1 MTMKRLF
8 RQTSTLLRTALLLG
22 AISFVIPTEAQT
34 AEQWAEMPDA
44 FETVDPTSVDWSQQ
58 PYFYIQFDEG
68 NVHSFLGEYGEWKPL
83 RGKDYIPYAES
94 MQWTLEPTG
103 STGKYYLKS
112 KRGYYAYALLSSNS
126 TTKYYIRGTLDKSD
140 KEKCIFSLYKLSDN
154 YCNIMIDGFSD
165 ECIGREDGL
174 EWGPVKNFAKNSPRA
189 RLRFAR
195 LKSNVAHIIYYRQ
208 ESKDDNYYS
217 SNDINSPS
225 TTETRHYLTYSGT
238 AESSLGT
245 NWWWSNV
252 SSRQSIIPKDK
263 SLWTLPTV
271 AAYHLDGL
279 WTLEKADVEGD
290 FYIKK
295 YGTSQYLNEDQHND
309 VYGSELGAKD
319 ATKGTYTLESPN
331 NNRYTRI
338 QNVKYV
344 EDQLTAD
351 MFKTWNG
358 YGADATSTGTANVDF
373 NVGNS
378 ATIYAEGL
386 VAGTWSVD
394 NLTYADLKNYSKM
407 TINGTPEMQLRI
419 LLSRQVDNYGPFVEK
434 DVTIG
439 SDGTAMIDLKD
450 MGHNIGLANV
460 KMTYVDAN
468 NPSDSYGGTDGIA
481 AGNSA
486 KSGYNKISN
495 GNVDLAKT
503 EWGVNYITYLQVDAR
518 GFSGNISKVTLKAKV
533 SGSLD
538 SKRITTW
545 GVGFN
550 TSEWSSSLTW
560 NNADKSITVLGNEVL
575 STETKSSNTFEEKEF
590 DITGAFV
597 DDADRIVTIL
607 VYESEPGGGF
617 FKDPIV
623 EVEYA
628 NNLNIDYA
636 HLNAIKTRN
645 GSPAGTINSISLAK
659 VSDQNTRYLH
669 HAHGDGWQVMQWSNE
684 NTSENDWWYA
694 GFLPVEV
701 PESKKDD
708 YYGVLLKVKRDE
720 NKIKLTGQTNNPT
733 ITPLSGSTL
742 DNLYGATF
750 TPTDDFTN
758 VFQFKNMPT
767 GCYTKIVIKF
777 GSPVP
782 DKWHIHTYGG
792 QYENNVNLSGLTQY
806 EVNLNGNPISDFT
819 IFNWGTMEPITIT
832 ECYFYPENPDCD
844 LVEMLNH
851 DGGTDAYSNQTGVR
865 KLWHLEQV
873 DDYGHFRLK
882 NPNGQYFQADG
893 VVTNDANSAKIFT
906 NTSLLEKF
914 DVEWYY
920 FDPAVK
926 EIPVN
931 HRITH
936 KMSYLQQYAQAGLDK
951 QGLAT
956 DTDTDWKNADQT
968 QKTNHF
974 EITHYVKRGKSLT
987 VEFPT
992 VLNYNNDHVYY
1003 QRFYH
1008 YNDET
1013 CDNGA
1018 YPDGTDINGLKNH
1031 VSLDVAGIGDVQYY
1045 LYLNG
1050 IVTGEKLNWDGVDQ
1064 GSFVRKALRNFKY
1077 TNTDGKNFTVAAD
1090 VSRYSDFAYQY
1101 PNAPLTGNLVEPSL
1115 TMRYLYFMKDAKV
1128 MAKALTGYPEQEG
1141 VTDKNEWKE
1150 TGTVCIDDSKWYE
1163 TKIFHFPAKP
1173 LPYENDKWA
1182 GYRGEFVGLRHV
1194 FSDYWVFNDGNI
1206 NSTSD
1211 DNLVSAVIDNNSGRI
1226 EVRIY
1231 DPNET
1236 GIRLGGWNP
1245 VLAENP
1251 GLKQNTTEGDD
1262 ADYQGFYFYDKMAR
1276 NPKTQYGDS
1285 RFVVFRYPKDSDGK
1299 ATAVTNT
1306 GKEAFIHVYL
1316 NNNGTRYQLAQF
1328 TVIFDENSDTRPWIS
1343 VNNSAQVKN
1352 TDRDPD
1358 KLREIAGNPI
1368 AKITFDYPNNT
1379 TYRYPASTN
1388 EGPLTRHNGG
1398 DNQYGTIGNS
1408 SPIPLKFDNTNYA
1421 FDGDGC
1427 NWGSYAMVTTKWT
1440 QWGNGKTALPASDA
1454 IYGYNVDSDKGLQ
1467 SGFLYIDASEQPGD
1481 ICSADFQGEF
1491 CAGDKLMCSGWIS
1504 GSNRYSDNG
1513 EYRCPGGI
1521 TLTVK
1526 GERIEDGQKETIY
1539 RFCPGQCYELDN
1551 GDGIDGSTNVY
1562 VKVDEAPEGQTIY
1575 VIEDGVYVSKKL
1587 DEVGE
1592 GVDMYVLSKGGQ
1604 VVWQQFYFE
1613 FGTTQKYKRYW
1624 MEVNNNCVSSNGGD
1638 FMLDNVE
1645 VFALVPEVIPEMN
1658 TPICIHKDASE
1669 MQLLKLNIGF
1679 DKILAATSSTEVTD
1693 GSAVGVKKDIS
1704 FVFLEKDLFL
1714 AKFLEKLNKAPLS
1727 LGIADVE
1734 ALEKIIEKGDLGEL
1748 INTEPDYLAAYK
1760 TAFNVAVLGDIN
1772 KVWDSD
1778 SNTENLTAAVLNY
1791 HWSTKFTEMETFSFA
1806 KAVNGLGSVF
1816 RETDTGSGERFI
1828 VINGNY
1834 PNKLPWKTDTDY
1846 YVIPYQSKVTSITD
1860 ALYED
1865 FNICSACCKK
1875 TEFKID
1881 PPIQILSMEASDVT
1895 EDLVVCEGKI
1905 PTLLTNLKGYNIN
1918 GELVPIKGLNFDWWL
1933 GNETDLATL
1942 DNYHEQKNSA
1952 ETVRLDEALYILR
1965 LYYPDVTSLDGVKPR
1980 SSTDTQQPTLHAS
1993 HPALTQ
1999 PMIDYLKSLVD
2010 AGQLI
2015 LHQSSIS
2022 VPAKKADGDDDPYFY
2037 LVACPIHDAAFEQ
2050 ALNYENNKY
2059 VAYFCDEPQGLRIK
2073 VGEKAPSLKCGF
2085 VPNENGF
2092 SSYDYSSVDNAV
2104 LSIRLAKKAQF
2115 ENVKHGTTTDSAVDD
2130 PAAADPNDHFLWL
2143 PIRDAEVQS
2152 TGSTKVIQKSDDYNV
2167 YLASTDDPIWDKE
2180 ISKVM
2185 NRDKELPI
2193 FGKIVKLEAV
2203 NKSDASTNQTSNR
2216 LCIYFIEYGDTE
2228 AEKEKYDVR
2237 EGYSYTLSLP
2247 FKENGTNTCDGTIL
2261 INVKIVPD
2269 YEVWTGGAGNTDW
2282 NNDQNWRRADGNLAT
2297 STTESTDGSARNNN
2311 ELLVSSDLSASS
2323 PLKDYTTNYANYRT
2337 AKDRILRKG
2346 FAPLYCTHVLMKSNE
2361 WGDAPVLYD
2370 ALDGA
2375 NSFTAS
2381 PFPNLRDTSTP
2392 ILKFDMQARHYE
2404 KWSEVYGGNPDKGRT
2419 GDLIAEMYQ
2428 INSCDEIAFQPGA
2441 ELRNAHLLNY
2451 NNAWVE
2457 YKLDMKRWYLL
2468 GSPLQGTISGEWYAP
2483 TGTAQQKTT
2492 YYENVTFGE
2501 GYDRYSP
2508 AIYQRSWDKAKA
2520 VLYEVGTN
2528 YSTAD
2533 NPNDLVDGGS
2543 ASQGAWNGTAWN
2555 ATGAD
2560 DYLDRL
2566 GYKPMDG
2573 KKANVAIK
2581 GVWSNTY
2588 NDATV
2593 DYAKG
2598 GFSVMVMNHLKG
2610 SDGSDGTSIIRL
2622 PKEDTMYDYYKFEET
2637 GAANGGTD
2645 TYLSDTQENNYDDVQ
2660 TELGRALNRG
2670 RLKTDLLLP
2679 TNTQK
2684 TETAASKYGDARTYT
2699 RVPTVTTNEINN
2711 ESVATLP
2718 MSLRPMSETVSAGIS
2733 NLGYYLVEN
2742 PFPCGLDMGK
2752 FFTGNTQLLR
2762 KYWILT
2768 PTGQQLVQQVP
2779 DGTWIP
2785 SNGASFTVNEAKVA
2799 PGQGFFVQ
2807 LDPASTAETPNVIKF
2822 TTDMQAQTRYGE
2834 ADDGTPYTIVVGT
2847 RQKMKTIPVTYD
2859 HDDDPETPEVP
2870 LMIDDD
2876 DDPSTPEVQATMEVP
2891 VVDEYDNYVVED
2903 ITETVTIYNYKQA
2916 SGDGK
2921 RFPLLTR
2928 GEGAEA
2934 ILPGLVITA
2943 ERDNSQSSALVMQRG
2958 GASNDFLP
2966 EEDTEVF
2973 INSDFENAPTV
2984 YTLCGRL
2991 ATTINSI
2998 HDFRSLPIGVES
3010 TSDAPCTLTFRGVE
3024 MLGDS
3029 ISFYDAVEQKLTPL
3043 ESGMS
3048 FKVSG
3053 QTQNRYYLVRSL
3065 NLKDAAEETHLQIF
3079 TEGLKAK
3086 VIASTAEPITVV
3098 RCFDTAG
3105 RLIYTAS
3112 PQLPEYSFDLP
3123 RAGVYII
3130 EAETEHDRKTRKVIV
3145 K

>member
-8 RQTSTLLRTALLLG
+8 RQTSTLILRTALLLG
-22 AISFVIPTEAQT
+22 AMILVNTQTKAQT
-34 AEQWAEMPDA
+34 AAQWAEMPDA
-44 FETVDPTSVDWSQQ
+44 FETMDPASIIGDGN
-58 PYFYIQFDEG
+58 YYYIQFYTALHDQCSYLTDCGVNEIAR
-68 NVHSFLGEYGEWKPL
+68 SKDFL
-83 RGKDYIPYAES
+83 PYAYNRL
-94 MQWTLEPTG
+94 WTLVSAGETNQFKLKNKAGHYLYLETG
-103 STGKYYLKS
+103 GSARVRCTDNSEAASTLKLTS
-112 KRGYYAYALLSSNS
+112 LGDGYDISAVNNDTYPIARNNNAINDDWQELICNFTRRGSRDDW
-126 TTKYYIRGTLDKSD
+126 T
-140 KEKCIFSLYKLSDN
+140 
-154 YCNIMIDGFSD
+154 
-165 ECIGREDGL
+165 
-174 EWGPVKNFAKNSPRA
+174 
-189 RLRFAR
+189 RLRFAK
-195 LKSNVAHIIYYRQ
+195 LKSTAAFIIYYRG
-208 ESKDDNYYS
+208 DADGAVG
-217 SNDINSPS
+217 NDLTANA
-225 TTETRHYLTYSGT
+225 TTTRHYLTYSGT
-238 AESSLGT
+238 GNESPARDGYFRESE
-245 NWWWSNV
+245 V
-252 SSRQSIIPKDK
+252 STRRSIIPSDK
-263 SLWTLPTV
+263 PLCTLPTL
-271 AAYHLDGL
+271 AAYHQDGL
-279 WTLEKADVEGD
+279 WTLEGTGVDGQ

-295 YGTSQYLNEDQHND
+295 YGSTDEYLNLVQ
-309 VYGSELGAKD
+309 YGSDVFRTGVLGVKD
-319 ATKGTYTLESPN
+319 NLNGNYTLVDRDA
-331 NNRYTRI
+331 NRYTLI
-338 QNVKYV
+338 QNVKYY
-344 EDQLTAD
+344 ETSSLAAN
-351 MFKTWNG
+351 MFYNWTG
-358 YGADATSTGTANVDF
+358 YGANPTQGSQATVNFNTNHWVTAEEIASGYTLVGTG
-373 NVGNS
+373 
-378 ATIYAEGL
+378 
-386 VAGTWSVD
+386 SVD
-394 NLTYADLKNYSKM
+394 HQIYADLTNYSKM
-407 TINGTPEMQLRI
+407 IIRGDQNMQLRV
-419 LLSRQVDNYGPFVEK
+419 LMNRQESNSGYYVER

-439 SDGTAMIDLKD
+439 NDGTAVVDLT
-450 MGHNIGLANV
+450 GCTVGQGTV
-460 KMTYVDAN
+460 KMTYTNADA
-468 NPSDSYGGTDGIA
+468 PDA
-481 AGNSA
+481 PAGEVNEA
-486 KSGYNKISN
+486 KCGYNKISSN
-495 GNVDLAKT
+495 GDVNLAMSSY
-503 EWGVNYITYLQVDAR
+503 GRNFLAYLQVDASAIN
-518 GFSGNISKVTLKAKV
+518 GTIKKVTLT
-533 SGSLD
+533 GD
-538 SKRITTW
+538 FQQITDRALEY
-545 GVGFN
+545 GVGYSN
-550 TSEWSSSLTW
+550 IEWSSTMTW
-560 NNADKSITVLGNEVL
+560 STTNRAITRLGGTQSVGT
-575 STETKSSNTFEEKEF
+575 STEDKTLSF
-590 DITGAFV
+590 DITGAFTDSKV
-597 DDADRIVTIL
+597 KTIML
-607 VYESEPGGGF
+607 YCLTFGGGYI
-617 FKDPIV
+617 KNPKV
-623 EVEYA
+623 YVEYEPNDA
-628 NNLNIDYA
+628 STKFV
-636 HLNAIKTRN
+636 HLNAIKT
-645 GSPAGTINSISLAK
+645 GWSSPTGTVTGIGLMSE
-659 VSDQNTRYLH
+659 DTGDTHYLH
-669 HAHGDGWQVMQWSNE
+669 HAKGDGWQLMEWSG
-684 NTSENDWWYA
+684 NDNDYFFA
-694 GFLPVEV
+694 GFYPVEV
-701 PESKKDD
+701 PVPNQDD
-708 YYGVLLKVKRDE
+708 FYGVLLKVKRTD
-720 NKIKLTGQTNNPT
+720 NRIKLTGQTNNPT

-819 IFNWGTMEPITIT
+819 IFNWDTMEPITIT

-1163 TKIFHFPAKP
+1163 TKIFHFPATP
-1173 LPYENDKWA
+1173 LPYENEKWA
-1182 GYRGEFVGLRHV
+1182 GYRGEFIGLRHV
-1194 FSDYWVFNDGNI
+1194 FSDYWVFNDGNAG
-1206 NSTSD
+1206 SED
-1211 DNLVSAVIDNNSGRI
+1211 DNNLISAVNDANDGGKI

-1231 DPNET
+1231 DPNGT

-1245 VLAENP
+1245 NIDP
-1251 GLKQNTTEGDD
+1251 KGTTEGND
-1262 ADYQGFYFYDKMAR
+1262 ADYQGFYFYDKVAR
-1276 NPKTQYGDS
+1276 NQKTQYGDS
-1285 RFVVFRYPKDSDGK
+1285 RFIVFRYPRVSESNSN
-1299 ATAVTNT
+1299 ATTVINT
-1306 GKEAFIHVYL
+1306 GKEAYIHVYL

-1328 TVIFDENSDTRPWIS
+1328 TVIFDANSDTRPWIS

-2022 VPAKKADGDDDPYFY
+2022 VLAKKADGDDDPYFY

-2468 GSPLQGTISGEWYAP
+2468 GSPLQGTIAGEWYAP

-2520 VLYEVGTN
+2520 VLYEVGAN

-2543 ASQGAWNGTAWN
+2543 ASQGAWNGTVWN

-2718 MSLRPMSETVSAGIS
+2718 MTLRPISETVSAGIS

-2742 PFPCGLDMGK
+2742 PFPCGLNMEQ
-2752 FFTGNTQLLR
+2752 FFTTNTGLEK
-2762 KYWILT
+2762 KYWLLT
-2768 PTGQQLVQQVP
+2768 ATGQHLVQRAANG
-2779 DGTWIP
+2779 DWITQTGEP
-2785 SNGASFTVNEAKVA
+2785 AAFATANAVVA

-2807 LDPASTAETPNVIKF
+2807 ATTAGQA
-2822 TTDMQAQTRYGE
+2822 TTITFNKDMQAQSRYGE
-2834 ADDGTPYTIVVGT
+2834 PDEGTPYTIVVGT
-2847 RQKMKTIPVTYD
+2847 KQVMKTVLVTYD
-2859 HDDDPETPEVP
+2859 DDDDPETAEVP
-2870 LMIDDD
+2870 LMVEDENN
-2876 DDPSTPEVQATMEVP
+2876 PGSFVKATMEVP
-2891 VVDEYDNYVVED
+2891 EVDNLGNYVVED
-2903 ITETVTIYNYKQA
+2903 ITEDVTIYSYKQTTDNDKKF
-2916 SGDGK
+2916 SLK
-2921 RFPLLTR
+2921 TR
-2928 GEGAEA
+2928 GEVDVAS
-2934 ILPGLVITA
+2934 LPGLVITA
-2943 ERDNSQSSALVMQRG
+2943 KRDNDESSALVMQRS

-2966 EEDTEVF
+2966 SEDTEAF
-2973 INSDFENAPTV
+2973 ITSDFENVPTV

-3029 ISFYDAVEQKLTPL
+3029 IAFYDAVEQKLTPL
-3043 ESGMS
+3043 ESGMA

-3053 QTQNRYYLVRSL
+3053 QTQNRYYLVRGL
-3065 NLKDAAEETHLQIF
+3065 NQKEAAEETHLQIF
-3079 TEGLKAK
+3079 TEGLTAK
-3086 VIASTAEPITVV
+3086 VIASTAEPIVMV

-3105 RLIYTAS
+3105 RLIYSAE
-3112 PQLPEYSFDLP
+3112 PQTSEYSFSLP

-3130 EAETEHDRKTRKVIV
+3130 EAQTEKDRKTRKVIV

>member
-1 MTMKRLF
+1 MIMKQLF
-8 RQTSTLLRTALLLG
+8 RHTTSLLRTALLFG
-22 AISFVIPTEAQT
+22 AAALFNVLPTQAQT
-34 AEQWAEMPDA
+34 AEQLAAMPNA
-44 FETVDPTSVDWSQQ
+44 FETVEDPNTIIGNGQ
-58 PYFYIQFDEG
+58 YYNIQFCYDSKISYLTDRG
-68 NVHSFLGEYGEWKPL
+68 ADKLASTADFLPSNNRL
-83 RGKDYIPYAES
+83 
-94 MQWTLEPTG
+94 WTLVDAGDGDDTHF
-103 STGKYYLKS
+103 KLKS
-112 KRGYYAYALLSSNS
+112 KAGYFIGYAFKWDGSSGWRYVCVES
-126 TTKYYIRGTLDKSD
+126 GAAEIVTFTLQQS
-140 KEKCIFSLYKLSDN
+140 
-154 YCNIMIDGFSD
+154 
-165 ECIGREDGL
+165 EDGYNL
-174 EWGPVKNFAKNSPRA
+174 CDVNNSGLLGRYNNIEWLDQLSKINNDPSGKRNSRMRFVK
-189 RLRFAR
+189 
-195 LKSNVAHIIYYRQ
+195 LKDNVAFIIYYR
-208 ESKDDNYYS
+208 DNTVY
-217 SNDINSPS
+217 
-225 TTETRHYLTYSGT
+225 TTDLNGNCDEIGPNHYLTYSST
-238 AESSLGT
+238 DLPDNISNNMFT
-245 NWWWSNV
+245 NTQQIV
-252 SSRQSIIPKDK
+252 SSRKSITGNTKQT
-263 SLWTLPTV
+263 WNLPTA
-271 AAYHLDGL
+271 AAYHKDGL
-279 WTLEKADVEGD
+279 WTIEKTGD
-290 FYIKK
+290 GDNFYIKK
-295 YGTSQYLNEDQHND
+295 YGTNDYLNRI
-309 VYGSELGAKD
+309 D
-319 ATKGTYTLESPN
+319 ATRKDNVGVSIYSLNNTGNRSTFAFSNPD
-331 NNRYTRI
+331 NNRYTSIR
-338 QNVKYV
+338 NV
-344 EDQLTAD
+344 
-351 MFKTWNG
+351 
-358 YGADATSTGTANVDF
+358 
-373 NVGNS
+373 
-378 ATIYAEGL
+378 
-386 VAGTWSVD
+386 
-394 NLTYADLKNYSKM
+394 
-407 TINGTPEMQLRI
+407 
-419 LLSRQVDNYGPFVEK
+419 
-434 DVTIG
+434 
-439 SDGTAMIDLKD
+439 
-450 MGHNIGLANV
+450 
-460 KMTYVDAN
+460 N
-468 NPSDSYGGTDGIA
+468 N
-481 AGNSA
+481 NH
-486 KSGYNKISN
+486 
-495 GNVDLAKT
+495 
-503 EWGVNYITYLQVDAR
+503 YL
-518 GFSGNISKVTLKAKV
+518 N
-533 SGSLD
+533 
-538 SKRITTW
+538 
-545 GVGFN
+545 
-550 TSEWSSSLTW
+550 
-560 NNADKSITVLGNEVL
+560 
-575 STETKSSNTFEEKEF
+575 
-590 DITGAFV
+590 
-597 DDADRIVTIL
+597 
-607 VYESEPGGGF
+607 
-617 FKDPIV
+617 
-623 EVEYA
+623 YA
-628 NNLNIDYA
+628 N
-636 HLNAIKTRN
+636 
-645 GSPAGTINSISLAK
+645 
-659 VSDQNTRYLH
+659 
-669 HAHGDGWQVMQWSNE
+669 GDGWYLLDWNDASAG
-684 NTSENDWWYA
+684 NTWQA

-701 PESKKDD
+701 PNPNQDD
-708 YYGVLLKVKRDE
+708 FYGVLLKVKRTD
-720 NKIKLTGQTNNPT
+720 NRIKLTGQTKNPT

-742 DNLYGATF
+742 DNLYSAKF

-792 QYENNVNLSGLTQY
+792 QYENNVNLSGRTQY

-851 DGGTDAYSNQTGVR
+851 DGGTVAYSNKTGVR

-882 NPNGQYFQADG
+882 NPNGKYFQADG

-992 VLNYNNDHVYY
+992 VLNYNNDHIYY

-1141 VTDKNEWKE
+1141 VTDKNKWKE

-1163 TKIFHFPAKP
+1163 TKIFHFPATP
-1173 LPYENDKWA
+1173 LPYENEKWA
-1182 GYRGEFVGLRHV
+1182 GYRGEFIGLRHV
-1194 FSDYWVFNDGNI
+1194 FSDYWVFNDGNAD
-1206 NSTSD
+1206 SED
-1211 DNLVSAVIDNNSGRI
+1211 DNNLISAVNDANDGGKI

-1245 VLAENP
+1245 NIDP
-1251 GLKQNTTEGDD
+1251 KGTTEGND
-1262 ADYQGFYFYDKMAR
+1262 ADYQGFYFYDKVAR
-1276 NPKTQYGDS
+1276 NQKTQYGDS

-1408 SPIPLKFDNTNYA
+1408 SPVPLKFDNTNYA

-1613 FGTTQKYKRYW
+1613 FGTTKKYKRYW

-1658 TPICIHKDASE
+1658 TPVCVNKGVSE

-1679 DKILAATSSTEVTD
+1679 DKIIAAYDNTSEET
-1693 GSAVGVKKDIS
+1693 GAGAGKKKDIS
-1704 FVFLEKDLFL
+1704 FVFLEKGKFL
-1714 AKFLEKLNKAPLS
+1714 NKFLEELNISPLS

-1734 ALEKIIEKGDLGEL
+1734 ALEKIIEKGDLGDKITTSES
-1748 INTEPDYLAAYK
+1748 NTNYFAAYK
-1760 TAFNVAVLGDIN
+1760 NAFNAAILGD
-1772 KVWDSD
+1772 KTKTWDSD
-1778 SNTENLTAAVLNY
+1778 SYTEADLTAAVLNY
-1791 HWSTKFTEMETFSFA
+1791 HWSTKFSEMAPFSFA
-1806 KAVNGLGSVF
+1806 KAVNGQGSVF
-1816 RETDTGSGERFI
+1816 REEDAESGERFI

-1846 YVIPYQSKVTSITD
+1846 YVIPYQSKVTEITD

-1875 TEFKID
+1875 SEFRLD

-1895 EDLVVCEGKI
+1895 EELVVCEGKI
-1905 PTLLTNLKGYNIN
+1905 PTLLTNLKGYDIN
-1918 GELVPIKGLNFDWWL
+1918 GDPISLKNLNFDWWL
-1933 GNETDLATL
+1933 GNKMAAEPEDRLATL
-1942 DNYHEQKNSA
+1942 DNYHKQYKLINESLGDVDGNRIYLA
-1952 ETVRLDEALYILR
+1952 YALSIMR
-1965 LYYPDVTSLDGVKPR
+1965 AYYPGITSLDGVTTREEKAVHLE
-1980 SSTDTQQPTLHAS
+1980 DY
-1993 HPALTQ
+1993 
-1999 PMIDYLKSLVD
+1999 MINYLREVVD
-2010 AGQLI
+2010 KGELL
-2015 LHQSSIS
+2015 LHQSAIS
-2022 VPAKKADGDDDPYFY
+2022 VPAEKVLDSDPYFY
-2037 LVACPIHDAAFEQ
+2037 LVACPIHDEAFNQ
-2050 ALNYENNKY
+2050 ALNPSDNKY
-2059 VAYFCDEPQGLRIK
+2059 VAFYCDEPQGVRIK
-2073 VGEKAPSLKCGF
+2073 LGQKAPRLQTGF
-2085 VPNENGF
+2085 VPGEHGF
-2092 SSYDYSSVDNAV
+2092 TEYHYDFPANTKPV
-2104 LSIRLAKKAQF
+2104 LSIRLAKAAQF
-2115 ENVKHGTTTDSAVDD
+2115 ETVKESTAATDGNIRTDV
-2130 PAAADPNDHFLWL
+2130 NYLWL
-2143 PIRDAEVQS
+2143 PIRNAE
-2152 TGSTKVIQKSDDYNV
+2152 TEGADGVIKKSQDDNI
-2167 YLASTDDPIWDKE
+2167 YLAASNDLTWDKK
-2180 ISKVM
+2180 ISKEM
-2185 NRDKELPI
+2185 NKNGLLPI
-2193 FGKIVKLEAV
+2193 VGRIVQLQAV
-2203 NKSDASTNQTSNR
+2203 NTKNNSSADENANNR
-2216 LCIYFIEYGDTE
+2216 LCVYFNKDFN
-2228 AEKEKYDVR
+2228 VR
-2237 EGYSYTLSLP
+2237 EGYNYTLSLP
-2247 FKENGTNTCDGTIL
+2247 FQEELDGEGNPQNACDGTIL
-2261 INVKIVPD
+2261 INLKIVPD
-2269 YEVWTGGAGNTDW
+2269 YEVWTAGAGNTDW
-2282 NNDQNWRRADGNLAT
+2282 NNDENWRRADGN
-2297 STTESTDGSARNNN
+2297 TTISNDYFGD
-2311 ELLVSSDLSASS
+2311 ELYRANGAVSDPNS
-2323 PLKDYTTNYANYRT
+2323 PLHDYTTNKANYYSSSNKVN
-2337 AKDRILRKG
+2337 AKPSSDQILCKG
-2346 FAPLYCTHVLMKSNE
+2346 FAPLYCTHILMKSDE
-2361 WGDAPVLYD
+2361 WGNAPVLYD
-2370 ALDGA
+2370 AIDGHDEIA
-2375 NSFTAS
+2375 GSRLISS

-2392 ILKFDMQARHYE
+2392 ILKFDMQARKYDMWE
-2404 KWSEVYGGNPDKGRT
+2404 DTYGEAPDRGSAERPD
-2419 GDLIAEMYQ
+2419 DLIAEMYQ
-2428 INSCDEIAFQPGA
+2428 INSCDEIAMQPGT
-2441 ELRNAHLLNY
+2441 ELRNAELLNY
-2451 NNAWVE
+2451 NSAWME
-2457 YKLDMKRWYLL
+2457 FELDSKRWYLL

-2483 TGTAQQKTT
+2483 TATEEMGNVPQQRTT
-2492 YYENVTFGE
+2492 YYDDVKFGA
-2501 GYDRYSP
+2501 GYDRYNP

-2520 VLYEVGTN
+2520 VLYEVGADYAITDDAQTN
-2528 YSTAD
+2528 GD
-2533 NPNDLVDGGS
+2533 DV
-2543 ASQGAWNGTAWN
+2543 ASQGQWGDTDWN
-2555 ATGAD
+2555 AAGAD
-2560 DYLDRL
+2560 AYLDRL
-2566 GYKPMDG
+2566 GYKPFG
-2573 KKANVAIK
+2573 EKKANVAIK
-2581 GVWSNTY
+2581 GIWSNTY
-2588 NDATV
+2588 NDAQV
-2593 DYAKG
+2593 DYATG

-2610 SDGSDGTSIIRL
+2610 NDADVKAIVRL
-2622 PKEDTMYDYYKFEET
+2622 PKEDTMYDYYKFSED
-2637 GAANGGTD
+2637 GSNDGGTD
-2645 TYLSDTQENNYDDVQ
+2645 TNLTGEQGVQ
-2660 TELGRALNRG
+2660 KKGRALNRG

-2679 TNTQK
+2679 EIKDTQEKLIIQK
-2684 TETAASKYGDARTYT
+2684 TEKTASRYGDQRSYT
-2699 RVPTVTTNEINN
+2699 RIPIKEAKLNMMN
-2711 ESVATLP
+2711 
-2718 MSLRPMSETVSAGIS
+2718 SETFSFTETVPAGAS
-2733 NLGYYLVEN
+2733 DLGYYLVEN
-2742 PFPCGLDMGK
+2742 PFPCGLDMNK
-2752 FFTGNTQLLR
+2752 FFEVNGYSEQDNPDGLLQK
-2762 KYWILT
+2762 KYWLLT
-2768 PTGQQLVQQVP
+2768 KADDGQQPRQVLVQQAP
-2779 DGTWIP
+2779 DSEWITSDGTNAGTAIDYYP
-2785 SNGASFTVNEAKVA
+2785 DPNDPETTSSFYPQAVLA
-2799 PGQGFFVQ
+2799 PGQGFFVEAKEGVSGD
-2807 LDPASTAETPNVIKF
+2807 LTVTFNKE
-2822 TTDMQAQTRYGE
+2822 MQAQSRFGVIKGKGKTYKIVVGQAQVMQKMFDSDGNGMPE
-2834 ADDGTPYTIVVGT
+2834 TVFLYDSDGDGKLDKIPDDLITAGNIWIDTNDDGTPDRAISATDFDYEGEMIWIKTGDDSYDVKNVLTEIVYE
-2847 RQKMKTIPVTYD
+2847 RDEVTG
-2859 HDDDPETPEVP
+2859 EEVP
-2870 LMIDDD
+2870 KLMDIEEDVVIYKYVQETLTTTLDN
-2876 DDPSTPEVQATMEVP
+2876 PSTTEE
-2891 VVDEYDNYVVED
+2891 DES
-2903 ITETVTIYNYKQA
+2903 ETVDKQY
-2916 SGDGK
+2916 
-2921 RFPLLTR
+2921 PLKSRTR
-2928 GEGAEA
+2928 STVATSP
-2934 ILPGLVITA
+2934 PGLVITA
-2943 ERDNSQSSALVMQRG
+2943 KRDNSETSALVMQRS

-2966 EEDTEVF
+2966 SEDTEAF
-2973 INSDFENAPTV
+2973 ITSDFENVPTV

-2991 ATTINSI
+2991 ATTINCI

-3010 TSDAPCTLTFRGVE
+3010 TSDAPCTLTFKGVE

-3029 ISFYDAVEQKLTPL
+3029 IAFYDAVKQELTPL

-3065 NLKDAAEETHLQIF
+3065 NQKDAAEETHLQIF
-3079 TEGLKAK
+3079 TEGLTAK
-3086 VIASTAEPITVV
+3086 VIASTAEPIVMV

-3105 RLIYTAS
+3105 RLIYSAE
-3112 PQLPEYSFDLP
+3112 PQTSEHSFTLL

-3130 EAETEHDRKTRKVIV
+3130 EAETGKDRKTRKVIV
-3145 K
+3145 KP